1 MNGEFD
7 EGKNLIEKRQ
17 VFQECTSWRR
27 ARDGT
32 KKGERKPEGKQVCQ
46 FTREKL

>member
-1 MNGEFD
+1 MRVNGEFD

-32 KKGERKPEGKQVCQ
+32 KKGGK
-46 FTREKL
+46 TRGESSVPVH